1 MDVVEAE
8 VQDKKTAMPDSPKVD
23 ESVEID
29 GDNEDGEGQS
39 EKQHCLRRSRR
50 AATKKVSYRM
60 MDEDFVEDDDN
71 DEQYEHEEEDEEED
85 EEDGEVEE
93 SISAGR
99 LRRSGRSKPRISYRE
114 TNQDSDFS
122 EDEIEDDE
130 EDVQDE
136 ADENHVGGRKG
147 NVKKKADTSP
157 LSDHQQPKMHSFFE
171 KFKYDGIDAKN
182 GVSRYG
188 PQSKL
193 SQEGRAGTSRKRS
206 SRVKKKRPNVSSL
219 SRTNKSNS
227 DKNNWGDIEG
237 ESENSG
243 KDDDGA
249 ADMESDSE
257 DDEVVDDVNLPSPKG
272 ARRSSRSQKRVNYNE
287 SRRLSPLVQ
296 RDDSSRRK
304 SRRKKTGRGSRA
316 NNKGL
321 KWSELQPVRV
331 QASRQKK
338 GRVCY
343 KEPTEADDD
352 FSDDES
358 EESESQGE
366 GESSNSDAGVNS
378 EEEEEEEDL
387 NQVVDDGLKIDK
399 ILGGAAEIEVLV
411 KWKDWPYIDTE
422 WISKDDV
429 RGT

>member
-29 GDNEDGEGQS
+29 GDNEGEDQS

-50 AATKKVSYRM
+50 AATKKVSYKM

-99 LRRSGRSKPRISYRE
+99 LRRSGRSKSRISYRE

-122 EDEIEDDE
+122 EDEIEYDE

-136 ADENHVGGRKG
+136 ADENHVG
-147 NVKKKADTSP
+147 
-157 LSDHQQPKMHSFFE
+157 
-171 KFKYDGIDAKN
+171 
-182 GVSRYG
+182 
-188 PQSKL
+188 
-193 SQEGRAGTSRKRS
+193 GTSRKRS

-219 SRTNKSNS
+219 SRTNKRNN
-227 DKNNWGDIEG
+227 DKNNWRDIEG
-237 ESENSG
+237 ESEKSG

-296 RDDSSRRK
+296 RDDSSRRR

-366 GESSNSDAGVNS
+366 GESSDSDAGENS
-378 EEEEEEEDL
+378 EEEEEDL

-399 ILGGAAEIEVLV
+399 ILGDAAEIEVLV